1 MVGTTISHYKILAKL
16 GEGGMGV
23 VYKAEDTKLERIVAI
38 KFLPHHIAANVEE
51 RERFKIEAKAAAA
64 LNHPNIATIYAIE
77 EVDSEMFI
85 VMEFIEGKELREVI
99 DTPLNPPSRGD
110 LARSPHLAHSPL
122 EGGQGGVLPIENCLS
137 YAAQIAEGL
146 KAAHAKGITHR
157 DIKSSNI
164 MVTESGQ
171 VKIMDFG
178 LAKMGGDVHLTKTG
192 MTLGTAAYMSPEQA
206 RGEVV
211 DQRTDIWAFGVV
223 LYEMLTGQLP
233 FRGVYEAAMMYSIL
247 NEDPP
252 PISSLR
258 HEVPPV
264 LEAIAHKA
272 LAKKVDE
279 RFQHIE
285 EVLVDLKSPT
295 RAPASEAAKTI
306 TPNLPKRK
314 RAFLYVGISALL
326 VALIAVALYFIP
338 KPAASI
344 DAIAVLPLTNLSGDP
359 NQEYFADG
367 MTEAL
372 ISVLGQIEALRVI
385 SRTSVMQY
393 KGGTKPLPAIGREL
407 NVDAV
412 VEGSVQSS
420 GNRVNI
426 SVRLIAAETEKRLW
440 SESFEREL
448 RDVLTL
454 QREVTLAIAR
464 EIKVQVT
471 PNEQARLKQTQE
483 VDPDAYELYLLGRKF
498 REKETSES
506 LQQAVAY
513 FEQAIAKDPNF
524 APAYA
529 ELVVPYFLLELR
541 TWGKARTESKARQA
555 ATKALELDNT
565 IAEAHTALGI
575 IREFYDW
582 DWPGAEEAL
591 RRAIALT
598 PSNSEAHNEYG
609 FFLCRKGRM
618 ETGLAEMKRAYALD
632 PLSEGANHGVAF
644 AYYRNRQYDEAIKH
658 CQRALTFYP
667 NSAYFHYKLGQAYL
681 LKREY
686 AKAVSVLESEAV
698 ASIRWT
704 SEPLGYLGCAY
715 ALSGNRNKAL
725 ELLEKLQQQQK
736 RGSEATVPIA
746 FIYTGLGKTE
756 KALTWLEQAYGQ
768 HSPNLIHD
776 IFDPI
781 FDSLHAEPRFQ
792 ALLKKLGLER

>member
-1 MVGTTISHYKILAKL
+1 MLGRTISHYKILAKL

-23 VYKAEDTKLERIVAI
+23 VYKAEDTKLERVVAI
-38 KFLPHHIAANVEE
+38 KFLPHHIAANAEE

-77 EVDSEMFI
+77 EVEGEMFI
-85 VMEFIEGKELREVI
+85 VMEFIEGQELSKLLI
-99 DTPLNPPSRGD
+99 DN
-110 LARSPHLAHSPL
+110 
-122 EGGQGGVLPIENCLS
+122 GQLSIDNCLA
-137 YAAQIAEGL
+137 YANQIAEGL

-164 MVTESGQ
+164 MVTTQGQAESGQ

-178 LAKMGGDVHLTKTG
+178 LAKIGAGAHLTKTG
-192 MTLGTAAYMSPEQA
+192 MTLGTAAFMSPEQA
-206 RGEVV
+206 RGEEV

-233 FRGVYEAAMMYSIL
+233 FQGVYEAAMMYSIL
-247 NEDPP
+247 NEEPQ

-258 HEVPPV
+258 PDLPPA
-264 LEAIAHKA
+264 LEAITHKA
-272 LAKKVDE
+272 LAKKTEE
-279 RFQHIE
+279 RYQHIA
-285 EVLVDLKSPT
+285 EVLADLKSPT
-295 RAPASEAAKTI
+295 RAPVSETAQAVK
-306 TPNLPKRK
+306 PNLPKSK
-314 RAFLYVGISALL
+314 RAFLYVGVSVLL
-326 VALIAVALYFIP
+326 IALIAGGLYFLP

-426 SVRLIAAETEKRLW
+426 SVRLIVAKTEKRLW

-454 QREVTLAIAR
+454 QREVTLAIAQ
-464 EIKVQVT
+464 EIKVQLT
-471 PNEQARLKQTQE
+471 PNERARLKQTQQ
-483 VDPDAYELYLLGRKF
+483 VDPEAYELYLLGRKF
-498 REKETSES
+498 RKQETDES

-529 ELVVPYFLLELR
+529 ELVVPYFFLEYPTLSKGR
-541 TWGKARTESKARQA
+541 AESKARQA
-555 ATKALELDNT
+555 AIKALELDNT
-565 IAEAHTALGI
+565 IAEAHTALGV
-575 IREFYDW
+575 IRTMYDW
-582 DWPGAEEAL
+582 DWPGAEEAF
-591 RRAIALT
+591 RRAIALN
-598 PSNSEAHNEYG
+598 PSNREAHREYG
-609 FFLCRKGRM
+609 EFLCRTGRM

-632 PLSEGANHGVAF
+632 PFSEVANTWVAW
-644 AYYRNRQYDEAIKH
+644 AYIWNRRYDEAIEH
-658 CQRALTFYP
+658 CRKALTF
-667 NSAYFHYKLGQAYL
+667 
-681 LKREY
+681 
-686 AKAVSVLESEAV
+686 
-698 ASIRWT
+698 
-704 SEPLGYLGCAY
+704 
-715 ALSGNRNKAL
+715 
-725 ELLEKLQQQQK
+725 
-736 RGSEATVPIA
+736 
-746 FIYTGLGKTE
+746 
-756 KALTWLEQAYGQ
+756 
-768 HSPNLIHD
+768 
-776 IFDPI
+776 
-781 FDSLHAEPRFQ
+781 
-792 ALLKKLGLER
+792 